1 MSRLDCIFARQNGAQ
16 DRQNTSLRP
25 APTKKFAICR
35 FDIASRKY
43 LNTVGAMFSKIIGA
57 LSLTI
62 LLSSCATL
70 VRGVH
75 EDFKVISEP
84 AGADVFLS
92 TGEKGVTPATFRKR
106 RRGNSF
112 LVTITKPGYYS
123 QTVTVKSKGSAT
135 GAAATAGNVATVGVG
150 VAVDAGTGAWDSLY
164 PNPVS
169 VQLVPQ
175 PGEHPAR
182 KRRLATGNYPVAI
195 PAERAGMVRSPYTRR
210 LYDVHAVPHG
220 SLVHDVDVN
229 KFFLNP

>member
-1 MSRLDCIFARQNGAQ
+1 
-16 DRQNTSLRP
+16 
-25 APTKKFAICR
+25 
-35 FDIASRKY
+35 
-43 LNTVGAMFSKIIGA
+43 MFSKIIGA

-75 EDFKVISEP
+75 EDLKILSEP
-84 AGADVFLS
+84 VGAEVYLS

-123 QTVTVKSKGSAT
+123 QTVTVKSRASAI
-135 GAAATAGNVATVGVG
+135 GAAATAGNVADAGLG

-164 PNPVS
+164 PNPIS
-169 VQLVPQ
+169 VRLVPQ
-175 PGEHPAR
+175 PGDHPAR
-182 KRRLATGNYPVAI
+182 SRRLAAGNYPIAI
-195 PAERAGMVRSPYTRR
+195 PAERTGMVRSPYTRR

>member
-1 MSRLDCIFARQNGAQ
+1 
-16 DRQNTSLRP
+16 
-25 APTKKFAICR
+25 
-35 FDIASRKY
+35 
-43 LNTVGAMFSKIIGA
+43 MFSKILGA
-57 LSLTI
+57 LGLTI
-62 LLSSCATL
+62 LLSSCAT
-70 VRGVH
+70 VIRGVH
-75 EDFKVISEP
+75 EDFKVVSEP
-84 AGADVFLS
+84 AGADVYLS

-112 LVTITKPGYYS
+112 LVTISKPGYYS
-123 QTVTVKSKGSAT
+123 QTVTVKSKGSPT
-135 GAAATAGNVATVGVG
+135 GAAATAGNAATAGIG

-169 VQLVPQ
+169 VRLVPQ

-182 KRRLATGNYPVAI
+182 NRRLAAGDYPVAI